1 MKLAVEVQFEE
12 LTVDEQSSL
21 VPREEEAAAS
31 WEELRA
37 VSDCHLVTKPTSIYV
52 PRPLSPLFHSSSFA
66 ASSPLLSLS
75 SPTLALTGTSRAQ

>member
-52 PRPLSPLFHSSSFA
+52 PRPLSLFFHL
-66 ASSPLLSLS
+66 SPPSLLS
-75 SPTLALTGTSRAQ
+75 SPCLPPLFSRTNRN